1 MGHEKKVVT
10 EFLEVICVTYNQL
23 DQLRCLVAS
32 FACQTDLGFLLR
44 IIHDGPNSEMRRS
57 VVEMQQMYPN
67 LRLTY
72 EETLERFNDYGHSLR
87 DIGLTNA
94 TKDFIVI
101 TNGDNYYVPIFV
113 EELRKK
119 IDSEVVDIVYFDMV
133 HSHVI
138 HDLPNPIGYQTLI
151 AEPRMNRI
159 DIGSF
164 VFRRTLGQLI
174 GFKERGFAADGI
186 FFEAMLATNPK
197 ISKIYKVLFVH
208 N

>member
-57 VVEMQQMYPN
+57 VVEMKQMYPN